1 MPLKIG
7 EMRVSNSIEKLTH
20 VVDGNS
26 PLNIVSLKDAQ
37 QDFIVEISGEGE
49 CDIDL
54 TISDHSKVNLFFINT
69 GQNLKLKETITLK
82 RDSELNISYA
92 DFNDAQLERDAN
104 FIFEKE
110 GAVCHLKSAVLVQS
124 DKRIKY
130 NFDHV
135 ARNTYGDMENFAVT
149 FDEGSLVM
157 HAAGHIGKN
166 AALSETHQSTRVLN
180 YNSTKKA
187 QVFPELII
195 ENNDVKA
202 SHAESS
208 GQVNSDHLYYMQSR
222 GLSTGDAVR
231 LIVKGYLSSILDA
244 IKDEELHDK
253 LMLEIDQKVERV
265 CSM

>member
-1 MPLKIG
+1 
-7 EMRVSNSIEKLTH
+7 MRVSNSIQKISH
-20 VVDGNS
+20 VVKGNT
-26 PLNIVSLKDAQ
+26 PLSIVSTKDSVS
-37 QDFIVEISGEGE
+37 DIIVEISGEGQ
-49 CDIDL
+49 CDVSVEV
-54 TISDHSKVNLFFINT
+54 SDYSKLNLFFINI
-69 GQNLKLKETITLK
+69 GQSLNLKETITLK
-82 RDSELNISYA
+82 RDCELNISYA

-104 FIFEKE
+104 IIFEKE
-110 GAVCHLKSAVLVQS
+110 GSVCHLKSAVLVQS

-130 NFDHV
+130 KFEHQ

-149 FDEGSLVM
+149 FEEGSLVM
-157 HAAGHIGKN
+157 HAAGHIGKK
-166 AALSETHQSTRVLN
+166 AGLSETHQSTRVLN

-208 GQVNSDHLYYMQSR
+208 GQVNVDHLYYMQSR

-231 LIVKGYLSSILDA
+231 LIVKGYLSSILDS
-244 IKDEELHDK
+244 INDEALHDK